1 MRLLKEIGCGHAG
14 NGNSHGD
21 EEEKGGAIEMA
32 CVVVRFGGLVKCRI
46 VCKWSLFLY
55 VFTVWMS
62 ALPAGVA
69 YPSVRV
75 LPCPDT

>member
-32 CVVVRFGGLVKCRI
+32 CVVVRFGGRFGANGGVGSQAGT
-46 VCKWSLFLY
+46 VTGT
-55 VFTVWMS
+55 FTVTVM
-62 ALPAGVA
+62 GI
-69 YPSVRV
+69 
-75 LPCPDT
+75 